1 MPEPVA
7 TEGWLQYTLS
17 ALFGFLAA
25 LIAVVLRFGKME
37 NKVDAS
43 AKSVADHEARLRIV
57 EAQTAVYQTEMRRV
71 NESLERIEDK
81 LDAMAGR
88 RGRE

>member
-1 MPEPVA
+1 MSEPSP
-7 TEGWLQYTLS
+7 TDGWLQYTLS

-37 NKVDAS
+37 NKVEANV
-43 AKSVADHEARLRIV
+43 KTIADHEARLRVV
-57 EAQTAVYQTEMRRV
+57 ENETASYKAEMRAV
-71 NESLERIEDK
+71 KDTLERIEDK
-81 LDAMAGR
+81 IDAMAGR